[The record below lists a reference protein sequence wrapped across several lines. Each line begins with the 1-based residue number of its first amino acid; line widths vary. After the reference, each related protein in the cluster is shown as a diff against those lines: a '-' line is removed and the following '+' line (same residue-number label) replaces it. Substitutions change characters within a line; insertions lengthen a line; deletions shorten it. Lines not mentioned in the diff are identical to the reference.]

1 MKKEQNGKFSV
12 DGVLALVLF
21 GIFALCVLAVLLQ
34 GAKAYRQLTERGQ
47 ASYQQRTAAQYLVT
61 RVRQA
66 DAQGAVSVGSLGAV
80 ETLELVETIDGTRYV
95 TRVYCW
101 DGQIREL
108 FSAADREFS
117 PADGQCILPA
127 SDLDLELNNGLL
139 TAEIVDA
146 DGRRTQVSVSLRSGQ
161 EVAYEE

>member
-1 MKKEQNGKFSV
+1 MKKERNGKLSV

-34 GAKAYRQLTERGQ
+34 GAKIYRQLTERGQ
-47 ASYQQRTAAQYLVT
+47 QSYQQRTAAQYLVT

-66 DAQGAVSVGSLGAV
+66 DAVSAVSVGSLGTV
-80 ETLELVETIDGTRYV
+80 ETLELTETIDGTRYV

-108 FSAADREFS
+108 FSAADRRFAPE
-117 PADGQCILPA
+117 DGQCILPA
-127 SDLDLELNNGLL
+127 QGLDLELNDGLL
-139 TAEIVDA
+139 TAEIVDE
-146 DGRRTQVSVSLRSGQ
+146 DGQSVQISVSLRSGQ
-161 EVAYEE
+161 EVADEE